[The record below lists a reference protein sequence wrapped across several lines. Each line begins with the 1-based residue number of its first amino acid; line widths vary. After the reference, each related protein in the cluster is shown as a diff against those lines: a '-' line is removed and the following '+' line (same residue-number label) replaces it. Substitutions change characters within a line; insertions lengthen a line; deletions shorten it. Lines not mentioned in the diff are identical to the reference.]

1 MPYLLLGILAA
12 LFAAVPAF
20 ATSPGS
26 ISAKQAEAQ
35 RVYAQVQQLDANL
48 AKADE
53 QVNFANYKLAS
64 VQHEIKV
71 NRHELRVAQLNLQ
84 KSQKLVAERL
94 VSLYTTPPTS
104 TLEVILGAKSLDQIL
119 TSVDSEHRVSSVDS
133 QVIDQVQTFKST
145 VKRRGL
151 WLASA
156 KMQAKQLVA
165 QRQRVL
171 QSVRSQLSERNQLLS
186 SIQSE
191 IATLEAQ
198 QRAAELE
205 AARQAR
211 ANLAEAEGQVLS
223 SATVIGATGQVPG
236 SDPILP
242 ASSYTGVVGVAMQYL
257 GTPYVWAGAEPGG
270 FDCSGLVM
278 YAYAQV
284 GVSLPHSSYAMWDYG
299 VPVSRDQLEPGDI
312 VFFDGLGHVGL
323 YVGGGDFIQAPQT
336 GDVVKISSLN
346 DGYYA
351 ANYVGARRIL

>member
-1 MPYLLLGILAA
+1 MPYVLIGILAA

-20 ATSPGS
+20 ATPSDS
-26 ISAKQAEAQ
+26 ITAKQAEAQ
-35 RVYAQVQQLDANL
+35 HVYAEVQQLNANL

-53 QVNFANYKLAS
+53 EVNFANYKLAS
-64 VQHEIKV
+64 VKHEITVNQHE
-71 NRHELRVAQLNLQ
+71 LAVAQLNLK
-84 KSQKLVAERL
+84 KSQKLIAERL
-94 VSLYTTPPTS
+94 VSLYTSPPTS
-104 TLEVILGAKSLDQIL
+104 TLEVILGAKSLDEIL
-119 TSVDSEHRVSSVDS
+119 TSVDSEHRVSSVDTE
-133 QVIDQVQTFKST
+133 VIDQVQSFKSS

-151 WLASA
+151 WLAT
-156 KMQAKQLVA
+156 AKQQARELVS
-165 QRQRVL
+165 RRERVL
-171 QSVRSQLSERNQLLS
+171 QSVRAQVSERNRLLA
-186 SIQSE
+186 SIQSQ

-211 ANLAEAEGQVLS
+211 ANLAEAEGEVLS
-223 SATVIGATGQVPG
+223 STTVIGATGQIPG
-236 SDPILP
+236 SEPVLP

-257 GTPYVWAGAEPGG
+257 GTPYVWAGASPGG

-278 YAYAQV
+278 YAYQQV

-336 GDVVKISSLN
+336 GDVVKISSL
-346 DGYYA
+346 DEGYYA
-351 ANYVGARRIL
+351 SNYVGARRIL

>member
-1 MPYLLLGILAA
+1 VPYLLLGILAA
-12 LFAAVPAF
+12 LSAAVPAF
-20 ATSPGS
+20 ATPPRS

-35 RVYAQVQQLDANL
+35 RIYAQVQQLNANL

-53 QVNFANYKLAS
+53 EVNFANYKLAS

-71 NRHELRVAQLNLQ
+71 NRHELTVAQLNLK
-84 KSQKLVAERL
+84 KSQKLIAERL

-119 TSVDSEHRVSSVDS
+119 TSVDSEHRVSSVDT
-133 QVIDQVQTFKST
+133 QVIDQVQTFKNA
-145 VKRRGL
+145 VKHRGL

-156 KMQAKQLVA
+156 KAQARQLVA

-171 QSVRSQLSERNQLLS
+171 QSVTRDRDESNRLLS
-186 SIQSE
+186 QIQGQ

-211 ANLAEAEGQVLS
+211 ANLTEAEGQVLS
-223 SATVIGATGQVPG
+223 SSTVIGATGQVPG
-236 SDPILP
+236 SEPILP

-257 GTPYVWAGAEPGG
+257 GTPYVWAGAAPGG

-278 YAYAQV
+278 YAYQQV

-323 YVGGGDFIQAPQT
+323 YVGGGDFIQAPET
-336 GDVVKISSLN
+336 GDVVKISSLD

-351 ANYVGARRIL
+351 SSYVGARRIL

>member
-1 MPYLLLGILAA
+1 VPYLLLGILAA
-12 LFAAVPAF
+12 LFTAVPAF
-20 ATSPGS
+20 ATSS
-26 ISAKQAEAQ
+26 DTITAKKAEAQ
-35 RVYAQVQQLDANL
+35 QIYARVQQLDADL

-64 VQHEIKV
+64 VQHEITV
-71 NRHELRVAQLNLQ
+71 NRHELRVAQLNLK
-84 KSQKLVAERL
+84 KSQKLIAERL
-94 VSLYTTPPTS
+94 VSLYTTPQSS
-104 TLEVILGAKSLDQIL
+104 TLEVILGAKNLDQII
-119 TSVDSEHRVSSVDS
+119 TNVDSEHRVSSVDT
-133 QVIDQVQTFKST
+133 QVIDQVQTFKSA

-156 KMQAKQLVA
+156 NMQARQLVA
-165 QRQRVL
+165 QRRRVL
-171 QSVRSQLSERNQLLS
+171 QTVTRDSDESKQLLS
-186 SIQSE
+186 QIQGQ

-198 QRAAELE
+198 QAAAELE

-223 SATVIGATGQVPG
+223 STTVIGATGQVPG
-236 SDPILP
+236 DEPILP

-257 GTPYVWAGAEPGG
+257 GTPYVWAGAAPGG

-299 VPVSRDQLEPGDI
+299 VPVSKDQLEPGDI

-323 YVGGGDFIQAPQT
+323 YVGGGDFIQAPHT
-336 GDVVKISSLN
+336 GDVVKISNLDS
-346 DGYYA
+346 GSYA
-351 ANYVGARRIL
+351 DSYVGARRIL